1 MDLKRIITEET
12 SLLLE
17 KRIDQITQN
26 VEVVLSMD
34 LIKHKG
40 HVVDRCKAKGRESI
54 DDYDTRPVTNSELK
68 YFVSLFRKDIA
79 EKIVYGEIV
88 DGESFVI
95 KSEEKGLA
103 LPLKPV
109 KISPTYWQLVIL
121 TVWRECPSNK
131 FRVGPDQLVIEK

>member
-1 MDLKRIITEET
+1 MNLKRIIVEET

-40 HVVDRCKAKGRESI
+40 HVVDRCKAKGRESVE
-54 DDYDTRPVTNSELK
+54 DYDTRPVTNSELK

-79 EKIVYGEIV
+79 EKI
-88 DGESFVI
+88 D
-95 KSEEKGLA
+95 
-103 LPLKPV
+103 LKKKHNKIPAV
-109 KISPTYWQLVIL
+109 KKTDPKQK
-121 TVWRECPSNK
+121 SNK
-131 FRVGPDQLVIEK
+131 TSKSSKIVEFDDNYWWVSSNEDY